1 MHKAGWITDTVTSY
15 IRFCKDMFAHQTT
28 RTKNPGLQQNSSSF
42 DIPRRKPTE
51 LGMESCSHFQ
61 STKNELLGKV
71 GKKIFQP
78 STLRECGKAFR
89 TPPATGDPQ
98 CLHLR
103 HLICSTFRIPPLLA
117 FLLHPRHSVKHMR
130 VICFRGKGP
139 GRHLDQ
145 MVSLF
150 LAWSSVASQ
159 LDLVF
164 TKVISRSLH
173 LCVVHSCFKV
183 PNPPTP
189 RPIPKKVSFS
199 WINYWIL

>member
-103 HLICSTFRIPPLLA
+103 HLICSTFRILPLLA
-117 FLLHPRHSVKHMR
+117 FLLHPRHSVKTHACHLFQR
-130 VICFRGKGP
+130 QRTRKAPGP
-139 GRHLDQ
+139 DGE
-145 MVSLF
+145 SLSCLKF
-150 LAWSSVASQ
+150 CC
-159 LDLVF
+159 
-164 TKVISRSLH
+164 ISAG
-173 LCVVHSCFKV
+173 SCFHQGHQ
-183 PNPPTP
+183 
-189 RPIPKKVSFS
+189 
-199 WINYWIL
+199 